1 MTNLRVKLTSIKIN
15 FNGTQIVD
23 FHSSNF
29 LSVPFCTFLLEKRK
43 MVMHSSRVVF
53 FFFSEVIFF
62 FLSPFNL
69 PFLLNILSFLSQKSA
84 HIIHGWIV
92 TVEKLIGLFAIF
104 SWKSGSANVPVPR
117 LFGRISAK
125 KFYTF
130 EVLDSRYTRRWH
142 KFLIWLNVWVL
153 SLFF

>member
-15 FNGTQIVD
+15 CNGTQIVD

-29 LSVPFCTFLLEKRK
+29 LSVPFCWRRGKWLC
-43 MVMHSSRVVF
+43 RVFGLF
-53 FFFSEVIFF
+53 FFFLEVIFF

-92 TVEKLIGLFAIF
+92 TIEKLIGLFAIF
-104 SWKSGSANVPVPR
+104 SWKSSSANVPVSG
-117 LFGRISAK
+117 LFGRISTK
-125 KFYTF
+125 KFYY
-130 EVLDSRYTRRWH
+130 L
-142 KFLIWLNVWVL
+142 KFLTAGTRWGGIN
-153 SLFF
+153 SLFGWMFG